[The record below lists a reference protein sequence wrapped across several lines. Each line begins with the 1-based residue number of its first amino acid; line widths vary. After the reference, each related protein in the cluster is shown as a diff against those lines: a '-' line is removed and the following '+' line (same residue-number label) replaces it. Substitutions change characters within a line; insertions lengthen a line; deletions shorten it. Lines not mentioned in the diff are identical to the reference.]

1 MQKEEK
7 ISILQCALR
16 MQTQSEKNYLDEDAI
31 EKLSEQYSLSK
42 MQVLDVL
49 TFYEHLSL
57 KKRGLHIIRVCKSPC
72 CHFRDKD
79 RILQVIKVYLNIDVG
94 ETTKDGMFT
103 LELTN
108 CIGLCDQA
116 PAMMIDDNSYGSLDT
131 AKVIEILERMRE
143 EKNA

>member
-1 MQKEEK
+1 M
-7 ISILQCALR
+7 
-16 MQTQSEKNYLDEDAI
+16 
-31 EKLSEQYSLSK
+31 
-42 MQVLDVL
+42 
-49 TFYEHLSL
+49 
-57 KKRGLHIIRVCKSPC
+57 
-72 CHFRDKD
+72 
-79 RILQVIKVYLNIDVG
+79 G

-131 AKVIEILERMRE
+131 DKVIEILERMRE

>member
-57 KKRGLHIIRVCKSPC
+57 KKRVTNSNSCNII
-72 CHFRDKD
+72 F
-79 RILQVIKVYLNIDVG
+79 
-94 ETTKDGMFT
+94 
-103 LELTN
+103 
-108 CIGLCDQA
+108 
-116 PAMMIDDNSYGSLDT
+116 
-131 AKVIEILERMRE
+131 
-143 EKNA
+143 

>member
-1 MQKEEK
+1 MIKE
-7 ISILQCALR
+7 
-16 MQTQSEKNYLDEDAI
+16 
-31 EKLSEQYSLSK
+31 
-42 MQVLDVL
+42 
-49 TFYEHLSL
+49 
-57 KKRGLHIIRVCKSPC
+57 
-72 CHFRDKD
+72 
-79 RILQVIKVYLNIDVG
+79 YLNIDVG

-103 LELTN
+103 LEFTN

>member
-49 TFYEHLSL
+49 TFY
-57 KKRGLHIIRVCKSPC
+57 
-72 CHFRDKD
+72 
-79 RILQVIKVYLNIDVG
+79 
-94 ETTKDGMFT
+94 
-103 LELTN
+103 
-108 CIGLCDQA
+108 
-116 PAMMIDDNSYGSLDT
+116 
-131 AKVIEILERMRE
+131 
-143 EKNA
+143 